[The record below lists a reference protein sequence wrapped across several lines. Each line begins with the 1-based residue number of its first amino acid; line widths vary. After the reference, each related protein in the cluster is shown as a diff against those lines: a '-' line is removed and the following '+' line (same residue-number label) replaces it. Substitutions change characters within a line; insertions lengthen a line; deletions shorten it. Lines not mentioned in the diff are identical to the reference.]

1 MVKKLLLAVAFS
13 TAFAAGAIAQTS
25 YPVPPRDP
33 PFGKGGLDNN
43 TEREPNYNGSSDEHI
58 PPRDPPFGKADL
70 GYGTAHL
77 PSSASTQDNAST
89 DPGKGEIQ
97 KTAKSKDARNKSAL
111 KKDNAKSGT
120 KPDSAPK
127 SDTN

>member
-1 MVKKLLLAVAFS
+1 VKKILLAAVFAA
-13 TAFAAGAIAQTS
+13 AFATAAIAQTS

-33 PFGKGGLDNN
+33 PFGKGALDNN
-43 TEREPNYNGSSDEHI
+43 TEREPNYNGSSDEQI
-58 PPRDPPFGKADL
+58 PPRDPPFGKGDL

-77 PSSASTQDNAST
+77 PSSASTQGNAST

-97 KTAKSKDARNKSAL
+97 KSAKSKDARNKSAL

-127 SDTN
+127 NDTD